1 MGDESDIGELR
12 RRLSLLEQD
21 FEGER
26 NVSRY
31 LVRRLND
38 MDDKLAGVA
47 KAVDRLEQSV
57 TLLRA
62 DLPRIIAEV
71 VGAVMREDSAKR
83 K

>member
-38 MDDKLAGVA
+38 MDDKLASVA